1 MMTSDEAETRRLL
14 ERYAMAMA
22 VSGDGLWEYPAIDPE
37 QAFHRNIPVHYSSR
51 FPELLGYDERDFA
64 PIAGSWWDAI
74 HPDDLGHSS
83 KVIAD
88 HLMTGKPMFAEYRVF
103 NRHGE
108 IRWWQVFG
116 DSMPDAEHKGKIR
129 AIGVVR
135 DITVLKNAEETARN
149 QLELITRQQK
159 AIRALS
165 TPIIQLW
172 DNIITLPLVGAVN
185 SERASEIMDR
195 LLAEVV
201 RLRVRYA
208 ILDMTGVDSVDT
220 TTAEQLYRIIRAVG
234 LLGGQVRLSGLNPAI
249 AQTMTNLGVD
259 ISPFIAHRNLQDALQ
274 ACLRDS
280 DRFVTH

>member
-1 MMTSDEAETRRLL
+1 MLSSDEADTRRLF
-14 ERYAMAMA
+14 ERYQMAMS
-22 VSGDGLWEYPAIDPE
+22 VSGDGIWEYPAFDPE
-37 QAFHRNIPVHYSSR
+37 QAFHRHIPVLYSSR
-51 FPELLGYDERDFA
+51 FPELLGYEDRDF
-64 PIAGSWWDAI
+64 PQIAGSWWDAI
-74 HPDDLGHSS
+74 HPEDVGTSS
-83 KVIAD
+83 KAIAD
-88 HLMTGKPMFAEYRVF
+88 HLATGVPIYAEYRVF

-116 DSMPDAEHKGKIR
+116 NSMPDSEHEGKIR

-135 DITVLKNAEETARN
+135 DITNLKLAEETARN
-149 QLELITRQQK
+149 QLDVITKQQR

-172 DNIITLPLVGAVN
+172 DNIITLPLVGTVN
-185 SERASEIMDR
+185 AERAAEIMDR

-208 ILDMTGVDSVDT
+208 IMDMTGVDAVDT
-220 TTAEQLYRIIRAVG
+220 TTAEQLYRIIRAVA

-259 ISPFIAHRNLQDALQ
+259 VSPFITHRNLQDALQ

>member
-1 MMTSDEAETRRLL
+1 MMTNDETEIRRLL
-14 ERYAMAMA
+14 ERYAMAVA
-22 VSGDGLWEYPAIDPE
+22 VSGDGIWEYPAIDPE
-37 QAFHRNIPVHYSSR
+37 QAFHRNIPVHYSER
-51 FPELLGYDERDFA
+51 FPELLGYHERDFA
-64 PIAGSWWDAI
+64 PVASSWWDAI
-74 HPDDLGHSS
+74 HPDDVGTSS
-83 KVIAD
+83 KAIAE
-88 HLMTGKPMFAEYRVF
+88 HLMTGKPIFAEYRVF
-103 NRHGE
+103 NRQRE

-116 DSMPDAEHKGKIR
+116 DSMPDADNKGKIR

-135 DITVLKNAEETARN
+135 DITALKVAEETARN

-172 DNIITLPLVGAVN
+172 DNIITLPLVGAIN

-201 RLRVRYA
+201 RLRARYA
-208 ILDMTGVDSVDT
+208 IMDMTGVDAVDT
-220 TTAEQLYRIIRAVG
+220 TTAEQLYRIIRAVA
-234 LLGGQVRLSGLNPAI
+234 LLGGQVRLSGVNPAI

-259 ISPFIAHRNLQDALQ
+259 ISPFISHRNLQDALQ